1 MLIAFE
7 HPDIPGDAA
16 AGKRTLSVRLS
27 PPAIERL
34 HRGLLIATYGA
45 LVGAVGLGS
54 LDWSE
59 AGWALA
65 LAPLGVVQAWSYSR
79 ATGSV
84 LATTAV
90 GLFSG
95 TAAALLIGVA

>member
-27 PPAIERL
+27 PPAIEHL
-34 HRGLLIATYGA
+34 HRGLLIAAYGA
-45 LVGAVGLGS
+45 LVGAVWLGS
-54 LDWSE
+54 LDWGE

-65 LAPLGVVQAWSYSR
+65 LAPLGFVQARSYPNAAGSR
-79 ATGSV
+79 
-84 LATTAV
+84 LATVAV

-95 TAAALLIGVA
+95 TTAALLFGVA